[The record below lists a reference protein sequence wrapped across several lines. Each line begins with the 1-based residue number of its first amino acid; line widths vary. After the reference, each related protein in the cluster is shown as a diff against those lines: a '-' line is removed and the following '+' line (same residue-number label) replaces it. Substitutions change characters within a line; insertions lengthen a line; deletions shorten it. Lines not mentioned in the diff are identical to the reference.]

1 MSRDEFIERN
11 LPLVHSLAKRFRGKG
26 VDYDDLFSAGCLG
39 LVKAYDNF
47 DSGRGLCFSTY
58 AVPVILG
65 EIKRLFRDGGA
76 VKLSRSLKELAM
88 KAMRISDEIAAEG
101 REPRISEI
109 AARLEVSPEEA
120 KRLYA
125 IKAANFVALGQPE
138 MMAEAIAAGAPPASL
153 TAEENGES
161 LDVPQDSG
169 EETLID
175 RLALEQ
181 CLNELCD
188 EDKKLIMLR
197 YFRNMTQAQTAGA
210 LGTTQ
215 VQVSRRER
223 RILASMREKMA

>member
-120 KRLYA
+120 
-125 IKAANFVALGQPE
+125 
-138 MMAEAIAAGAPPASL
+138 AEAIAAGAPPASL

-188 EDKKLIMLR
+188 EDRKLIMLR

>member
-120 KRLYA
+120 
-125 IKAANFVALGQPE
+125 
-138 MMAEAIAAGAPPASL
+138 AEAIAAGAPPASL
-153 TAEENGES
+153 TAEENGDS

>member
-109 AARLEVSPEEA
+109 AARLEVSLEEA
-120 KRLYA
+120 
-125 IKAANFVALGQPE
+125 
-138 MMAEAIAAGAPPASL
+138 AEAIAAGAPPASL

>member
-109 AARLEVSPEEA
+109 AARLQVSPEEA
-120 KRLYA
+120 
-125 IKAANFVALGQPE
+125 
-138 MMAEAIAAGAPPASL
+138 AEAIAAGAPPASL

-188 EDKKLIMLR
+188 EDRKLIMLR

-223 RILASMREKMA
+223 RILDSMREKMA

>member
-120 KRLYA
+120 
-125 IKAANFVALGQPE
+125 
-138 MMAEAIAAGAPPASL
+138 AEAIAAGAPPASL

-181 CLNELCD
+181 CLNGLCD
-188 EDKKLIMLR
+188 EDRKLIMLR

>member
-120 KRLYA
+120 
-125 IKAANFVALGQPE
+125 
-138 MMAEAIAAGAPPASL
+138 AEAIAAGAPPASL

-210 LGTTQ
+210 
-215 VQVSRRER
+215 
-223 RILASMREKMA
+223 

>member
-120 KRLYA
+120 
-125 IKAANFVALGQPE
+125 
-138 MMAEAIAAGAPPASL
+138 AEAIAAGAPPASL

>member
-109 AARLEVSPEEA
+109 ATRLEVSPEEA
-120 KRLYA
+120 
-125 IKAANFVALGQPE
+125 
-138 MMAEAIAAGAPPASL
+138 AEAIAAGAPPASL

>member
-120 KRLYA
+120 
-125 IKAANFVALGQPE
+125 
-138 MMAEAIAAGAPPASL
+138 AEAIATGAPPASL

-188 EDKKLIMLR
+188 EDRKLIMLR

>member
-109 AARLEVSPEEA
+109 AARLEVSLEEA
-120 KRLYA
+120 
-125 IKAANFVALGQPE
+125 
-138 MMAEAIAAGAPPASL
+138 AEAIAAGAPPASL

-161 LDVPQDSG
+161 FDVPQDSG

>member
-1 MSRDEFIERN
+1 MSRDEFIERT

-120 KRLYA
+120 
-125 IKAANFVALGQPE
+125 
-138 MMAEAIAAGAPPASL
+138 AEAIAAGAPPASL

>member
-1 MSRDEFIERN
+1 MSRDECIERN

-120 KRLYA
+120 
-125 IKAANFVALGQPE
+125 
-138 MMAEAIAAGAPPASL
+138 AEAIAAGAPPASL
-153 TAEENGES
+153 TAEEKGES

-188 EDKKLIMLR
+188 EDRKLIMLR
-197 YFRNMTQAQTAGA
+197 YFRKKTQAQTAGA

-223 RILASMREKMA
+223 RILSSMREKMA

>member
-109 AARLEVSPEEA
+109 AARLQVSPEEA
-120 KRLYA
+120 
-125 IKAANFVALGQPE
+125 
-138 MMAEAIAAGAPPASL
+138 AEAIAAGAPPASL

-188 EDKKLIMLR
+188 EDRKLIMLR

>member
-109 AARLEVSPEEA
+109 AARLQVSPEEA
-120 KRLYA
+120 
-125 IKAANFVALGQPE
+125 
-138 MMAEAIAAGAPPASL
+138 AEAIAAGAPPASL

-188 EDKKLIMLR
+188 EDRKLIMLR

-223 RILASMREKMA
+223 RILTSMREKMA

>member
-120 KRLYA
+120 
-125 IKAANFVALGQPE
+125 
-138 MMAEAIAAGAPPASL
+138 AEAIAAGAPPASL
-153 TAEENGES
+153 TAEEKGES

-188 EDKKLIMLR
+188 EDRKLIMLR

>member
-120 KRLYA
+120 
-125 IKAANFVALGQPE
+125 
-138 MMAEAIAAGAPPASL
+138 AEAIAAGAPPASL

-181 CLNELCD
+181 CLNELCN
-188 EDKKLIMLR
+188 EDRKLIMLR
-197 YFRNMTQAQTAGA
+197 YFRNMTQAQTAGT

>member
-47 DSGRGLCFSTY
+47 DSGRRLCFSTY

-109 AARLEVSPEEA
+109 AARLEVSLEA
-120 KRLYA
+120 A
-125 IKAANFVALGQPE
+125 
-138 MMAEAIAAGAPPASL
+138 AEAIAAGAPPASL

-188 EDKKLIMLR
+188 EDRKLIVLR